1 MNHCIVIEK
10 SNWPVLTICHLPSC
24 RQYPKVRA
32 VTATSFLTALQDY
45 SDRDIVPEEHLDE
58 ITNILEDTEWMDN
71 MEEARKQRNH
81 LCNLMGIAAPQ
92 PKKK

>member
-1 MNHCIVIEK
+1 M
-10 SNWPVLTICHLPSC
+10 
-24 RQYPKVRA
+24 RA

-45 SDRDIVPEEHLDE
+45 SDRDIVPEEHLEE

-71 MEEARKQRNH
+71 MEEARKQRNN
-81 LCNLMGIAAPQ
+81 LCKLIGIAAPQ